1 MRDGSHRARPIPV
14 SPSILSLRDITAR
27 LTKNRDSLCRG
38 GLIIF
43 KNGGKCVLIANGTVE
58 FSPSDAAFI
67 EKFGILQATDM
78 VLDFAATNRHP
89 FLYDTYQLADF
100 LLLRRAKLFQM
111 VRHVDRYYTERA
123 LPKRNGGVR
132 VIAAPYGELK
142 MVQWRILHFVIRFFP
157 VSPYAT
163 AYKEGCGLRS
173 NAAPHRGKRYL
184 LKLDLEDFFGSIP
197 FQKVYQAAF
206 GQERFPKQIGVMLTT
221 LCCRND
227 VLPQGAPTSPALS
240 NLVLRWFDDT
250 IGEWCRK
257 RGVSYTRYS
266 DDLTFSADRP
276 LYDVY
281 QKVTALLEQRGF
293 VVNEKK
299 TRFITNASRMEVTG
313 LTVNNGVGVS
323 AAYKRK
329 LRQEVYCALKYGV
342 EDAAAR
348 VGFSG
353 TPLNYANH
361 LLGRMQF
368 VLQFDRDNKWFQQAK
383 EEMKERIRYEVV
395 FDPSR

>member
-1 MRDGSHRARPIPV
+1 MH
-14 SPSILSLRDITAR
+14 
-27 LTKNRDSLCRG
+27 
-38 GLIIF
+38 
-43 KNGGKCVLIANGTVE
+43 IANGTVV
-58 FSPSDAAFI
+58 FSSSDAAFV
-67 EKFGILQATDM
+67 ERFGIMDATEM

-100 LLLRRAKLFQM
+100 LGLNRAKLFQL
-111 VRHVDRYYTERA
+111 VRCCDRYYTERA
-123 LPKRNGGVR
+123 LPKRNGGAR

-142 MVQWRILHFVIRFFP
+142 MVQWRILHAILRFFP

-163 AYKEGCGLRS
+163 AYQKGHGLAY
-173 NAAPHRGKRYL
+173 NAAPHQGKRYL

-206 GQERFPKQIGVMLTT
+206 GRERFPKQIGMMLTS

-250 IGEWCRK
+250 IGEWCRR

-281 QKVTALLEQRGF
+281 QKVTELLEQRGF
-293 VVNEKK
+293 TVNEKK
-299 TRFITNASRMEVTG
+299 TRFITNATRMEVTG
-313 LTVNNGVGVS
+313 LTVNDGVGVS
-323 AAYKRK
+323 SAYKRK

-361 LLGRMQF
+361 LLGRIQF
-368 VLQFDRDNKWFQQAK
+368 VLQFDRENKWFRKAK
-383 EEMKERIRYEVV
+383 EELKERMDYEIV